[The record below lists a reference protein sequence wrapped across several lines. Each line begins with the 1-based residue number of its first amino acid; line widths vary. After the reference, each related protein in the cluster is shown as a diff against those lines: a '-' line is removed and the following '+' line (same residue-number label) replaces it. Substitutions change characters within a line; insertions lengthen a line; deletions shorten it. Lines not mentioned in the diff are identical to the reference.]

1 MGLSYPVFYEYY
13 NTLKG
18 LDIIKYLKTL
28 CLNVINNN
36 KFNWFYSCF
45 NVWLLFCLTSIMN
58 VYGLIT
64 RLFYAIPFKISDTI
78 WGLNYLYNNK
88 VYTITFP
95 ISNVPETCIIK
106 TSTEKE
112 DASLLKYLGPNND
125 FHGAKLTPK
134 LMGYKS
140 VTITYFRGEDLETKT
155 KTFGEDEVISLN

>member
-18 LDIIKYLKTL
+18 FDYVKYFKTL
-28 CLNVINNN
+28 YLNVINNN

-45 NVWLLFCLTSIMN
+45 NVWLLFLLTSTMN
-58 VYGLIT
+58 VYGMVT
-64 RLFYAIPFKISDTI
+64 RLFYSIPFKISDTI

-112 DASLLKYLGPNND
+112 DTSLLKYLGPNND

-134 LMGYKS
+134 IMGYKS